1 MLKKKCL
8 KNKELSYDER
18 RKFFIEHSMENEL
31 VFNAMY
37 NLQLKGK
44 ENVER
49 IDNLIKNTEEI
60 IEKQKSKQERLD
72 ELFAEKRKLRKELKI
87 C

>member
-1 MLKKKCL
+1 
-8 KNKELSYDER
+8 
-18 RKFFIEHSMENEL
+18 MENEL

-60 IEKQKSKQERLD
+60 IEKQKSKPERSD

>member
-1 MLKKKCL
+1 
-8 KNKELSYDER
+8 
-18 RKFFIEHSMENEL
+18 MENEL

-49 IDNLIKNTEEI
+49 IDSLIKNTEEI
-60 IEKQKSKQERLD
+60 IKKQKSKQERLY

>member
-1 MLKKKCL
+1 
-8 KNKELSYDER
+8 
-18 RKFFIEHSMENEL
+18 MENEL

>member
-1 MLKKKCL
+1 
-8 KNKELSYDER
+8 
-18 RKFFIEHSMENEL
+18 MENEL
-31 VFNAMY
+31 VFNAMH

-60 IEKQKSKQERLD
+60 IEKQKSKQERSD

>member
-1 MLKKKCL
+1 
-8 KNKELSYDER
+8 
-18 RKFFIEHSMENEL
+18 MENEL

-60 IEKQKSKQERLD
+60 IEKQKSKQERSD